1 MSQFDIDQSGLIELT
16 EFKVLF
22 DLRIKEV
29 AVRIRNLSGQL
40 IMAVGTKDEKYDSEK
55 NHEKSDKN
63 HDKSEKS
70 EKNHSEKIHKNRRS
84 SVPINPNRYVPPD
97 NGVLDMRIFD
107 GVSAKSL
114 YYVMTAR
121 DLQQIVTV
129 ATESGHPTA
138 MLEHAI
144 ENTKVRLISLS
155 LC

>member
-40 IMAVGTKDEKYDSEK
+40 IMAVGTKEEKYDSEKNHPDK

-63 HDKSEKS
+63 HEKS

-144 ENTKVRLISLS
+144 ENTKVRYLQT
-155 LC
+155 